1 MTSILEKSSWEI
13 LKEPNHIFLEEDYNR
28 MELLI
33 YFLTWSVE
41 IGLTFVLAVQY
52 LRG

>member
-1 MTSILEKSSWEI
+1 MVLEKTSWEI
-13 LKEPNHIFLEEDYNR
+13 LKDPNRILLEEDYSNR

-41 IGLTFVLAVQY
+41 VGLAIVLAVQY